1 MINNSNFIRTK
12 IFHFL
17 KYLLILLF
25 IVFFLNVLDK
35 QLSFIQFQVL
45 DYMVTDKLIIR
56 LITTMFFIYY
66 GYFILVDL
74 KLFIDLL
81 NKYTARTFGYNESD
95 IIKNIAYSITAIISL
110 FLASL
115 LILPLVSS
123 LPTYGNM
130 ITGYLNLAFLVIIF
144 IIIYNISNNVYS
156 LTKDKIDEAIDEIR
170 EKSKHGAEAPLLRR
184 LLRRAGAAGRKR
196 SATSAS
202 RAGARSCVRPGS
214 S

>member
-1 MINNSNFIRTK
+1 
-12 IFHFL
+12 
-17 KYLLILLF
+17 
-25 IVFFLNVLDK
+25 
-35 QLSFIQFQVL
+35 
-45 DYMVTDKLIIR
+45 MVTDKLIIR

-81 NKYTARTFGYNESD
+81 NKYTAITFGYNESD
-95 IIKNIAYSITAIISL
+95 KIKNIAYSITAIISL

-156 LTKDKIDEAIDEIR
+156 LTKDKIDEAIDEITKKISQ
-170 EKSKHGAEAPLLRR
+170 EIS
-184 LLRRAGAAGRKR
+184 
-196 SATSAS
+196 S
-202 RAGARSCVRPGS
+202 RANKSGEK
-214 S
+214 